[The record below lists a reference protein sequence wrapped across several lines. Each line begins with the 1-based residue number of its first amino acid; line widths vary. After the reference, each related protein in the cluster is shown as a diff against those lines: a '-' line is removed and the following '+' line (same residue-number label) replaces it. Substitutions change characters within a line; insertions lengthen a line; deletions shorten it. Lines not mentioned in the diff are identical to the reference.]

1 MNFKADSRLNLFGET
16 VYNPRNKTFLYM
28 GGCDPHNNRKKSN
41 KVIQYD
47 FIS

>member
-16 VYNPRNKTFLYM
+16 VYNPRTKTFIYM
-28 GGCDPHNNRKKSN
+28 GGCDPHNRKKSN

-47 FIS
+47 FRS